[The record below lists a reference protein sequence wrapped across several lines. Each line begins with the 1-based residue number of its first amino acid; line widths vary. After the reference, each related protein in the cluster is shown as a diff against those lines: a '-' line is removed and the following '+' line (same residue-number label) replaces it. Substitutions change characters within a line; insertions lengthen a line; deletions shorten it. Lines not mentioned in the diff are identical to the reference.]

1 MMMTESEQTGK
12 KVEGEGGEGGV
23 FRWSGRGGASRGIYI
38 ISHSLARSQPIHHHP
53 SGRPGATGQAPEA
66 AAAAET
72 RARERERETTQPKEG
87 AQDARYRKKKASS
100 KGDGHLFRFLTR
112 LTLASGSKRVGSLE
126 QART

>member
-1 MMMTESEQTGK
+1 M
-12 KVEGEGGEGGV
+12 EGEGGKGGV

-53 SGRPGATGQAPEA
+53 SGRPGATGQGRESAPEA
-66 AAAAET
+66 AADT
-72 RARERERETTQPKEG
+72 RARERETTQPKEG

-112 LTLASGSKRVGSLE
+112 FNLASGSKRVESLE
-126 QART
+126 EART

>member
-53 SGRPGATGQAPEA
+53 SGRPGATGQGRESAPEA
-66 AAAAET
+66 AAAGET
-72 RARERERETTQPKEG
+72 RARARERHNAAKGRGTGRALPKKEG
-87 AQDARYRKKKASS
+87 
-100 KGDGHLFRFLTR
+100 
-112 LTLASGSKRVGSLE
+112 
-126 QART
+126 